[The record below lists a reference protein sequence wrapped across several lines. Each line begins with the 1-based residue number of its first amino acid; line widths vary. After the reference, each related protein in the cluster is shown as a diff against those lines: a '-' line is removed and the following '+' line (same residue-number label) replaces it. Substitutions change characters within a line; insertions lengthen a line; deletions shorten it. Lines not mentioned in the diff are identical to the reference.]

1 MLKKVKLF
9 ATDLEVFDDV
19 TDWDAPEGVVHEVE
33 LDEELINEYNSAMK
47 RLLSLNLEMMKRVY
61 RR

>member
-33 LDEELINEYNSAMK
+33 LGEELINEYNSAMK